1 MKKNIN
7 IHQQREE
14 IKKLKDKLK
23 DREGTIKQ
31 QHETIKEHR
40 DEIGKKDDAIKELQ
54 QLLMQQSA
62 EIEKLTKRLNKDS
75 SNSSKPPSSDGL
87 KKRRTQSLREKGV
100 NPSGGQK
107 GHAGKTLQQ
116 VSNPDHI
123 ERHLLDSCPQC
134 SSSLTDVEVDR
145 LKTEVPEKNG
155 GYFYL
160 NI

>member
-1 MKKNIN
+1 
-7 IHQQREE
+7 
-14 IKKLKDKLK
+14 
-23 DREGTIKQ
+23 
-31 QHETIKEHR
+31 
-40 DEIGKKDDAIKELQ
+40 
-54 QLLMQQSA
+54 MQQSA

-107 GHAGKTLQQ
+107 GHTGRTLQQ

-145 LKTEVPEKNG
+145 LKKRQVFDMVMPKREVTEHQVEVKMCPCCKEKVTSSFPEDILVSNS
-155 GYFYL
+155 L
-160 NI
+160 N